1 MLLEKRE
8 DMFGEGLRL
17 TESEAVRLVT
27 PHACGQW
34 GAMSCAMDGSRRRSR
49 HWWGGDGAAGGVRGV
64 YPLDEALGLE
74 PRERMTLGVRERSLW
89 AVVEASEEKTGAF
102 WEKLAGVAVSRKKI
116 HQLAWEE
123 GDRLRLYQ
131 SINTLQPGGGLLF
144 RNTTL

>member
-1 MLLEKRE
+1 MRNGRE
-8 DMFGEGLRL
+8 PKTLQTLVGAV
-17 TESEAVRLVT
+17 TEQR
-27 PHACGQW
+27 
-34 GAMSCAMDGSRRRSR
+34 
-49 HWWGGDGAAGGVRGV
+49 GGVRGV

-123 GDRLRLYQ
+123 GDRLRLHR
-131 SINTLQPGGGLLF
+131 SINTLQPGGGLLL